1 MADNKEIT
9 TSAPELTTTSASAP
23 ATVMGLTKYVHF
35 VYFAGTVVVA
45 WLFVKITEQIWT
57 SLNLAITAVPP
68 PSNLI
73 EIVVGGGIAVVLG
86 VYLWRQETVKSL
98 VMEIVVELSKVTW
111 PSRKELSASTVV
123 VIILSAVAAIII
135 GLFDFFWSW
144 VTDIIYHTR

>member
-9 TSAPELTTTSASAP
+9 TSASEATSTSSAP

-45 WLFVKITEQIWT
+45 WLFVKITEQIWI

-73 EIVVGGGIAVVLG
+73 EIIVGGGSATVLG
-86 VYLWRQETVKSL
+86 IYLWRHETVKSL